1 MYNNN
6 NGDACLVKERNTARR
21 KRAQT
26 GFSGAP
32 KVHFCTIAPG
42 TGALYQN
49 CRLFSTGSAFKF
61 QFECGILMP
70 SGHKNGKPA
79 GFADFQQN
87 PNLLPIGGFG
97 FVLCHA
103 IPASI
108 PFLWVFR
115 HCLSSNLIDPV
126 EIPGCHS
133 LRDMLLWY
141 HGWKRALFGGRRRST
156 PKRTLPGALRFGNGP
171 VNPTP
176 ADGGRL

>member
-32 KVHFCTIAPG
+32 KVHLYTIAPG

-49 CRLFSTGSAFKF
+49 CRLFSKQS
-61 QFECGILMP
+61 C
-70 SGHKNGKPA
+70 
-79 GFADFQQN
+79 
-87 PNLLPIGGFG
+87 PNLLPIGGVRVCFMSRDPG
-97 FVLCHA
+97 IHTVFVG
-103 IPASI
+103 IQASS
-108 PFLWVFR
+108 VAQ
-115 HCLSSNLIDPV
+115 SADPV

-141 HGWKRALFGGRRRST
+141 HGWRRALLGGRRRST
-156 PKRTLPGALRFGNGP
+156 PKRTLSGVLRFGNGP